1 MALSSLLDGQ
11 TIQID
16 NHHRNVECKWGKAI
30 HLHKRMNAEKYRGV
44 EVIIPI
50 AEDGELEFRG
60 VGRKEKIDIHIEN
73 EIRKAF
79 SNSTIRTRFV
89 TTLLKSLSNLFSN
102 SNISKDEWYRLFEE
116 VAGRIVGYF
125 GIKDKVGERINS
137 DIIKYCKAKGI
148 NIYIKA
154 DKDSESVILGT
165 DMSLVDNFNKEFGNG
180 KY

>member
-1 MALSSLLDGQ
+1 MALSSLLNGQ

-30 HLHKRMNAEKYRGV
+30 HLHKRMNSKKYRGI
-44 EVIIPI
+44 EVLIPL
-50 AEDGELEFRG
+50 ACDGKLEFRG
-60 VGRKEKIDIHIEN
+60 ANGKKDLELMN
-73 EIRKAF
+73 EIEKAF
-79 SNSTIRTRFV
+79 SNPTIRVRFV
-89 TTLLKSLSNLFSN
+89 KTLMNSLSDLFYS
-102 SNISKDEWYRLFEE
+102 SKISKNEWYGLFEE

-137 DIIKYCKAKGI
+137 DIIKYSKEKGI
-148 NIYIKA
+148 NVYIKA